1 MKITLS
7 LVILFIVLIIGFYR
21 NELLLNKKLLILTL
35 VGHMIILALIFE
47 KKENTEHMTNEAISN
62 CASLF
67 NGGINGIGK
76 VQNLE
81 VTGELKMAN
90 GWKISTADSHIRF
103 YKDNQLKGTIDA
115 YGNIVAVTN
124 LMANDGAKT
133 AFYNGDGDLK
143 IKEWNINTNDGH
155 MRFYHNG
162 DQKYVFHNNGAFWNK
177 EHGWFNE
184 VIKDLRE
191 NWIKQGDQV
200 KVCLKSNP
208 GQCLHPDS
216 ERTSRAGVNIW
227 DYWGSA
233 SEKFMLNKV

>member
-1 MKITLS
+1 LY
-7 LVILFIVLIIGFYR
+7 FFR

-62 CASLF
+62 CAPLF
-67 NGGINGIGK
+67 NGGDGK
-76 VQNLE
+76 VKNLTVTGNLTGNLT
-81 VTGELKMAN
+81 VTGEIKLPN
-90 GWKISTADSHIRF
+90 DWKISTADTHCRF
-103 YKDNQLKGTIDA
+103 YKGDQLKGTIDSN
-115 YGNIVAVTN
+115 GNIAAVSN
-124 LMANDGAKT
+124 LTANNGAKT
-133 AFYNGDGDLK
+133 AFCNGDTELKLGNNWALITGDEHL
-143 IKEWNINTNDGH
+143 
-155 MRFYHNG
+155 RFNKNNNQQYAM
-162 DQKYVFHNNGAFWNK
+162 HNNDNTAGFWSK
-177 EHGWFNE
+177 KQGWFADNY
-184 VIKDLRE
+184 IQ
-191 NWIKQGDQV
+191 QGDQV